1 MCLSRRL
8 HWWSGTA
15 QQGHLFQLCIL
26 QFLGIAVVTSLQIVA
41 VIGAREVATRMKIRS
56 GGDNQDSDKKMDS
69 GEGNATVETMDYD
82 SDYM

>member
-1 MCLSRRL
+1 
-8 HWWSGTA
+8 
-15 QQGHLFQLCIL
+15 L

-82 SDYM
+82 SD